1 MAYNG
6 DTEERGKHMANLD
19 DSGLFIMPDE
29 YDDTTDLSAAKDAA
43 MPDYIMPSK
52 LYDILK
58 WVGLILM
65 PALAAL
71 IGAVG
76 PAWGMPN
83 VDAVVLTINAL
94 GTFIGVCIG
103 ASQVSAMG
111 RVKRD
116 WQ

>member
-1 MAYNG
+1 M
-6 DTEERGKHMANLD
+6 
-19 DSGLFIMPDE
+19 DSDIRPEISEYIMPDRI
-29 YDDTTDLSAAKDAA
+29 YDV
-43 MPDYIMPSK
+43 
-52 LYDILK
+52 LK
-58 WVGLILM
+58 WVGLILC

-76 PAWGMPN
+76 PAWGMPS

-111 RVKRD
+111 R
-116 WQ
+116 